1 MSNAAPPVRRPD
13 ESRRTQAPAAI
24 KGVIPMTAIATV
36 STTSTSSNTA
46 RPSVRGV
53 LAAGT
58 ISAAVGAAVLYVY
71 GTIAQAIGGKMHAG
85 DPGAD
90 HAVPVPP
97 SAFSVGVV
105 FCTALGTVLAVIL
118 ARRAAAPARTF
129 IRTALVLTV
138 VSLVPALLAS
148 HTDEATRLT
157 LACGHLLAASV
168 VIPILARR
176 LSR

>member
-1 MSNAAPPVRRPD
+1 MS
-13 ESRRTQAPAAI
+13 
-24 KGVIPMTAIATV
+24 AIATATTP
-36 STTSTSSNTA
+36 STTSTVA

-53 LAAGT
+53 LAGGT
-58 ISAAVGAAVLYVY
+58 TAAAAGAAGLYVY
-71 GTIAQAIGGKMHAG
+71 GAIAQAVGGKMHAG

-90 HAVPVPP
+90 HAVAIPP
-97 SAFSVGVV
+97 SALSFGVV

-118 ARRAAAPARTF
+118 ARRASAPARTF
-129 IRTALVLTV
+129 VRTAVVLTA

-157 LACGHLLAASV
+157 LACGHVLAGVV
-168 VIPILARR
+168 VIPILGRR